1 MVKYLLF
8 IMRKNYLQMIRVFKI
23 REKMIRVVSKLEKFY
38 LVNLVNAF
46 FIVNFIFIDI
56 YSNDLYLLYKI
67 VLNNLY
73 YYIKINMLHITPLIC
88 I

>member
-8 IMRKNYLQMIRVFKI
+8 IMCKNYLQMIRVFKI

-56 YSNDLYLLYKI
+56 YSNDLYLLI
-67 VLNNLY
+67 
-73 YYIKINMLHITPLIC
+73 
-88 I
+88 

>member
-1 MVKYLLF
+1 
-8 IMRKNYLQMIRVFKI
+8 MRKNYLQMIRVFKI

-73 YYIKINMLHITPLIC
+73 YYIKINMLHITPLIY

>member
-8 IMRKNYLQMIRVFKI
+8 IMRKNYLQIIRVFKI

-56 YSNDLYLLYKI
+56 YSNDLYLLI
-67 VLNNLY
+67 
-73 YYIKINMLHITPLIC
+73 
-88 I
+88 

>member
-1 MVKYLLF
+1 
-8 IMRKNYLQMIRVFKI
+8 MRKNYLQMIRVFKI

-56 YSNDLYLLYKI
+56 YSNDLYLLI
-67 VLNNLY
+67 
-73 YYIKINMLHITPLIC
+73 
-88 I
+88 

>member
-73 YYIKINMLHITPLIC
+73 YYIKINMLHITPLIY

>member
-8 IMRKNYLQMIRVFKI
+8 IMRKNYLQIIRVFKI

-56 YSNDLYLLYKI
+56 YSNDCPEHSEGLTFSGIIGSL
-67 VLNNLY
+67 
-73 YYIKINMLHITPLIC
+73 IKNVRLSGNVT
-88 I
+88 

>member
-56 YSNDLYLLYKI
+56 YSNDLYLLI
-67 VLNNLY
+67 
-73 YYIKINMLHITPLIC
+73 
-88 I
+88 